1 MATTGISYGAD
12 YIQSAI
18 VANGNFTNHN
28 RLYQNDWVGEQNFKR
43 GSFNKS
49 FHIEY
54 VSGAVLDDEFSG
66 ANLYRA
72 VYSCDFL
79 LSTSDKQDGGMAE
92 LTTIVDS
99 WSDIVKYMNSDEG
112 LTTAK
117 AVNNNI
123 VGIDM
128 IDCMESQWETVASGE
143 NEFGL
148 GYAVLKF
155 PIIPIIFDKI
165 FE

>member
-54 VSGAVLDDEFSG
+54 VSGAVLDDEF
-66 ANLYRA
+66 
-72 VYSCDFL
+72 
-79 LSTSDKQDGGMAE
+79 
-92 LTTIVDS
+92 TTIVDS